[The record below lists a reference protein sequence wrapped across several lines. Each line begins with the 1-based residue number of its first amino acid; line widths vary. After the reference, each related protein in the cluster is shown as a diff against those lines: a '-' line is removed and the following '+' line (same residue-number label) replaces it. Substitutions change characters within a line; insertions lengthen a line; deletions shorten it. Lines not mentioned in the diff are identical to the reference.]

1 MRPEV
6 VKIPRNFGETF
17 EAKGRD
23 MAIITISREMGSGG
37 IPISHKAAEKLG
49 YTLVDGDAIREVAAN
64 YGLTPEAVEKADEK
78 PPAFVDKMD
87 AQTEVD
93 FYRVELIILE
103 YALKGNVIIYGR
115 GGQDLLQGI
124 DNLLRV
130 RVIAPFEERVE
141 RWAEREWLD
150 PELARVLVRKSDQ
163 QRAGFIKYYFDR
175 NWEDPIH
182 YDLLI
187 NTGRLSN
194 DTAVK
199 LICEGVKDKNLAE
212 NKAQAKQILQDRI
225 IAKRA
230 GIELLTRNV
239 LEGLHRYHFHLNV
252 TKGQVHLSGH
262 LHGEDQRQEVLA
274 ILKEVEGVK
283 SVQDELEIRHYRS
296 TPDEH

>member
-1 MRPEV
+1 
-6 VKIPRNFGETF
+6 
-17 EAKGRD
+17 

-49 YTLVDGDAIREVAAN
+49 YTLIDGESIRAVAAN
-64 YGLTPEAVEKADEK
+64 YGLTPDAVEKADEK

-87 AQTEVD
+87 AQTEID
-93 FYRVELIILE
+93 FFRVELIILE

-124 DNLLRV
+124 DSVLRV
-130 RVIAPFEERVE
+130 RIIAPFEERVE

-150 PELARVLVRKSDQ
+150 PDLARVLVRKSDQ

-175 NWEDPIH
+175 NWEDPLH

-187 NTGRLSN
+187 NTARLSN

-199 LICEGVKDKNLAE
+199 LICEGIKDKNLAD
-212 NKAQAKQILQDRI
+212 NKTQGKQVLQDRI
-225 IAKRA
+225 IAKRVE
-230 GIELLTRNV
+230 IELLSRKV
-239 LEGLHRYHFHLNV
+239 VGGLHRYHFHLQV
-252 TKGQVHLSGH
+252 EKGQVQLSGH
-262 LHGEDQRQEVLA
+262 LHSETQRAEVLA
-274 ILKEVEGVK
+274 IVKDVEGVK
-283 SVQDELEIRHYRS
+283 GVADQLEIRHYRS